1 MRRAVCGEALNF
13 LEFFGSFL
21 FQDKNEQAR
30 IFIFGIISFYK
41 KVLNLTILL
50 YSPMKNTRAFVFDAY
65 GTLFNINS
73 LDERLAHYFGDRAE
87 GISATW
93 RRKQLEYTWLR
104 ALMQRY
110 VPFSQ
115 VTQDALAYACQLAE
129 AHLTDEIRA
138 DLLQRYEKLEAYP
151 EVPTTLQQ
159 LSQSYRL
166 AILSNA
172 DPRFLEQAVQHNQL
186 GNYLEA
192 ILSADALQTFK
203 TVPRV
208 YQLAVDTLQL
218 PPEQIAFVTS
228 NPWDVAGAKSF
239 GFTTVWINRG
249 SIPEQLGL
257 VADFEV
263 AQFGELMAVTN
274 E

>member
-1 MRRAVCGEALNF
+1 
-13 LEFFGSFL
+13 
-21 FQDKNEQAR
+21 
-30 IFIFGIISFYK
+30 
-41 KVLNLTILL
+41 
-50 YSPMKNTRAFVFDAY
+50 MKNVDAFVFDAY

-87 GISATW
+87 AISATW

-115 VTQDALAYACQLAE
+115 VTQDALAYACQSVGAT
-129 AHLTDEIRA
+129 LTDEIRH
-138 DLLQRYEKLEAYP
+138 DLRQRYERLSAYP

-159 LSQSYRL
+159 LSQNYRL

-172 DPRFLEQAVQHNQL
+172 DPVFLKQAIQHNQL
-186 GNYLEA
+186 NNYLEA
-192 ILSADALQTFK
+192 VLSADALQTYK
-203 TVPRV
+203 TVPQV

-239 GFTTVWINRG
+239 GLTTVWINRG
-249 SIPEQLGL
+249 NIPEQLGFP
-257 VADFEV
+257 ADFEI
-263 AQFGELMAVTN
+263 AQFHQLETFMHS
-274 E
+274 